1 MRYRTG
7 QRHNSI
13 PAFFMLFLLTFALFH
28 ATASTAQQIKD
39 RYFHI
44 GIAGNPPFI
53 LADSRGARGIAL
65 EIWASIAAEE
75 RWQYKTTCFESVP
88 EAIKALDQGKIDLV
102 VGPVSI
108 TSDRVAVMDF
118 SQPYYYT
125 GLSIMSRTDPPT
137 LWDRISPMFS
147 MKLLI
152 AVLVFLSIL
161 GTVGTLIWLTERER
175 SPEQFPPDA
184 PHGIANGMW
193 LAIVTMST
201 TGYGDRAPITF
212 WGRVICGAWM
222 LISIIFATTMVAGIA
237 STLTL
242 TGMGASTIT
251 EADQLKGKK
260 TACISEQTAMD
271 FLHEYQA
278 IAVNTS
284 NIEEAY
290 RLLAD
295 KKVDAIVFDRP
306 QLLYFKQAHRGD
318 EIQVSHAVYDP
329 NGYGFAFPLGSPLVK
344 QVNVKLLHLAENGR
358 IDQIVKTWT
367 GENK

>member
-1 MRYRTG
+1 
-7 QRHNSI
+7 
-13 PAFFMLFLLTFALFH
+13 MLFLLSFGLFH
-28 ATASTAQQIKD
+28 ATVSAAQQITD
-39 RYFHI
+39 RRFHV

-53 LADSRGARGIAL
+53 MADSQGTRGIAL
-65 EIWASIAAEE
+65 EIWASIASEE
-75 RWQYKTTCFESVP
+75 NWQYKTTYFESIP

-108 TSDRVAVMDF
+108 TSDRAALMDF

-137 LWDRISPMFS
+137 LWDRIAPLFS
-147 MKLLI
+147 MQLFI
-152 AVLVFLSIL
+152 AVLIFLFIL
-161 GTVGTLIWLTERER
+161 GIVGTLIWLVERER

-222 LISIIFATTMVAGIA
+222 VISIIFATTMVAGIA

-242 TGMGASTIT
+242 TGMNTSAIT
-251 EADQLKGKK
+251 EASQLKGKK
-260 TACISEQTAMD
+260 VACVTEQTALD
-271 FLHEYQA
+271 FLHEYRAKA
-278 IAVNTS
+278 IHTNT
-284 NIEEAY
+284 IEEAY

-306 QLLYFKQAHRGD
+306 QLLYFKQIHQKD
-318 EIQVSHAVYDP
+318 DIQVSHAVYDP
-329 NGYGFAFPLGSPLVK
+329 NGYGFAFPSGSPLVK
-344 QVNVKLLHLAENGR
+344 PVNIKMLHLDENGHVG
-358 IDQIVKTWT
+358 QIVKTWI